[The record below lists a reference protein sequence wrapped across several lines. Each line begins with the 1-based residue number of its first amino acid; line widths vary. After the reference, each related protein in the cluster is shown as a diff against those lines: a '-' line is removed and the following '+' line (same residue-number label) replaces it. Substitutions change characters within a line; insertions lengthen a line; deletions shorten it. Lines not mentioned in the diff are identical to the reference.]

1 MSSGFKK
8 TNLVSMSKATTVNDK
23 NESTKIVVATFQNKI
38 GSKEVSGERVWRNY
52 GYFEARKSDYSME
65 KVNFSENTL
74 LYINQSYLTV
84 KKNKKIFY
92 CHFFILEKLW
102 SLRTLPQDVSSYTL
116 KENEVKMVR
125 SKYDLKTGEFKGWY
139 KTIGY
144 LGCKRLS

>member
-23 NESTKIVVATFQNKI
+23 NVSTKIVVATFQNKI

-92 CHFFILEKLW
+92 CHFFILDKLW
-102 SLRTLPQDVSSYTL
+102 SLQTLPRTFPLTL
-116 KENEVKMVR
+116 
-125 SKYDLKTGEFKGWY
+125 
-139 KTIGY
+139 
-144 LGCKRLS
+144 